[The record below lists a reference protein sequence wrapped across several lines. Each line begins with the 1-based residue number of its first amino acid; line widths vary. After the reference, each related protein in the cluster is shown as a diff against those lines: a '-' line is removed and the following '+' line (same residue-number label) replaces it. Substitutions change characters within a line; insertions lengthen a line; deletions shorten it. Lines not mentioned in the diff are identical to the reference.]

1 MSRRSQIEMSAGEAR
16 EFLLRQKTIILVSNG
31 PGGFPHPM
39 PMWFALDPDGSVRM
53 TTYAKSQKVRN
64 LERDPRCTLL
74 VEEGLDYAKLRGV
87 VIFGHAEIVHD
98 QGLILDTMMRAS
110 RGPGEA
116 APDPS
121 RLGDAARQ
129 AMMKTAQK
137 RVCIRV
143 APGRTVSWDHGKL
156 GGVY

>member
-1 MSRRSQIEMSAGEAR
+1 MSRRSQIEMSPEDVR
-16 EFLLRQKTIILVSNG
+16 RFLESHKTIILVSNG

-53 TTYAKSQKVRN
+53 TTYGKSQKVRN

-74 VEEGLDYAKLRGV
+74 VESGLEYAELRGV
-87 VIFGHAEIVHD
+87 ALYGRAEVVAD
-98 QGLILDTMMRAS
+98 LDLILDTMMRAS
-110 RGPGEA
+110 RNPGDPP
-116 APDPS
+116 PDPS
-121 RLGDAARQ
+121 RLDAARQ
-129 AMMKTAQK
+129 GMQRTASK

-143 APGRTVSWDHGKL
+143 KPERVVSWDHRKL